1 MTPANTGSP
10 RLTSPQKLLW
20 PTAGVTKEDY
30 WRYLRLVA
38 DRMLPHV
45 AGRPLTLVRHPQGV
59 EAEGF
64 MQKNLA
70 DSAPSWLPRHQQWTP
85 TSNRSV
91 AYAMAQRLEDLLWMG
106 NQNTVEF
113 HQMLVR
119 SDRDERPDL
128 LAFDLDPGDPSQP
141 VAQAALELRE
151 VLTGIGLESIVK
163 TSGKRGLH
171 VVVPVQRRYA
181 ANDLRAFGLA
191 VARACADRRPDG
203 LTVAMRKVDR
213 GDRLLLDWS
222 RNGSAQTL
230 VAAWSPRA
238 TSAAT
243 VSMPLA
249 WEEVDAALDPSSFTI
264 STAPARPDAW
274 ATLPPPHRLER
285 ARRDLEAA
293 GYELRDAS
301 PRSRVR

>member
-1 MTPANTGSP
+1 MIAAAAGGP
-10 RLTSPQKLLW
+10 RLTSPEKLLW
-20 PTAGVTKEDY
+20 PAAGVTKSDY
-30 WRYLRLVA
+30 WRYLAQVA
-38 DRMLPHV
+38 ERMLPSV

-64 MQKNLA
+64 MQKNLPA
-70 DSAPSWLPRHQQWTP
+70 SAPSWLPRHEQWTP
-85 TSNRSV
+85 TSDRSV
-91 AYAMAQRLEDLLWMG
+91 AYPMARRLEDLLWMA

-113 HQMLVR
+113 HQMLAR
-119 SDRDERPDL
+119 ADRDQRPDL

-151 VLTGIGLESIVK
+151 VLTWLGLTSIVK

-171 VVVPVQRRYA
+171 VLVPVERRYA
-181 ANDLRAFGLA
+181 STDLRAFGLA
-191 VARACADRRPDG
+191 TARACVDRRPDDF
-203 LTVAMRKVDR
+203 TVAMRKVDR

-222 RNGSAQTL
+222 RNGAAQTL

-238 TSAAT
+238 TSTAT

-249 WEEVDAALDPSSFTI
+249 WEEVDATLDPSVFTVA
-264 STAPARPDAW
+264 TAPGRPDAW
-274 ATLPPPHRLER
+274 AVLPRPQRLEQAGR
-285 ARRDLEAA
+285 ALEKA

-301 PRSRVR
+301 PRGRVR